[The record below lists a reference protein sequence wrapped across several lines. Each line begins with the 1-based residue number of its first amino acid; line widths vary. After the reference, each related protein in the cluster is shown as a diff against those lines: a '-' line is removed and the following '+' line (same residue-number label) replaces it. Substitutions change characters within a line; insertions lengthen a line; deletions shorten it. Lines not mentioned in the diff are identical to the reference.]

1 MTGYSNRFIHKTL
14 ERRNQAPQNNER
26 PISTAKIPY
35 VKGLSERVC
44 GILKDFK
51 IRGVMR
57 TQTLKD
63 VLSHPKDAVPMGQKT
78 GVIYKVACSVCPKVY
93 IGETKRRLDDRV
105 AEHKEAC
112 TKIAL
117 HEKSALGEHK
127 YDSNHE
133 PNWASIQIIDSQ
145 EHDI

>member
-1 MTGYSNRFIHKTL
+1 M
-14 ERRNQAPQNNER
+14 
-26 PISTAKIPY
+26 
-35 VKGLSERVC
+35 
-44 GILKDFK
+44 
-51 IRGVMR
+51 
-57 TQTLKD
+57 
-63 VLSHPKDAVPMGQKT
+63 
-78 GVIYKVACSVCPKVY
+78 
-93 IGETKRRLDDRV
+93 DDRI

-145 EHDI
+145 EHDQKRRVLETLHIRENDTINRNTGEDIDAIWMNVLRSEGHDDATSHDPA